1 MGTEEQRLQLDR
13 EARRG
18 MEEYMKKIE
27 ALAEQG
33 NVRAQRTAW
42 KWSVRK
48 QIWNYL
54 EDNDLAD
61 FPRPVHHRIP
71 NFKSSATTGER
82 LATLPE
88 FLAAN
93 IVKVNP
99 DTPQKAVRV

>member
-13 EARRG
+13 EARQG
-18 MEEYMKKIE
+18 MEEYMSKIE

-42 KWSVRK
+42 KWGVRK
-48 QIWNYL
+48 QVWNYL

-71 NFKSSATTGER
+71 NFKSASEAGQN

-88 FLAAN
+88 FAAAAV
-93 IVKVNP
+93 VKVNP
-99 DTPQKAVRV
+99 DTPQ